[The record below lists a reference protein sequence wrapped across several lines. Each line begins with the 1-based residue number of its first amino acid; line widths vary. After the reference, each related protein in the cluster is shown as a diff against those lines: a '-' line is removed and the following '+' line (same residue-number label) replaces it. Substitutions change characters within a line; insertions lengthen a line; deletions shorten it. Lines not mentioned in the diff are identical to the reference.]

1 MKKRYSNK
9 LPNIKILEEKD
20 KRLRL
25 KSKDVTFPLPQE
37 DIQRIHDMMDYLEM
51 SQIEE
56 IREKYDLRAGMGLAY
71 IQLGIAK
78 RIFVIVYEVEEGKFD
93 RYVVIN
99 PKIKSV
105 SEEKVYI
112 AEGEGCL
119 SINRPTEGIVPR
131 HARIRLTAFNEYGE
145 KYELRVREELAVAFQ
160 HELDH
165 LEGILFTDK
174 IDSKNPY
181 KNQDKYRPI

>member
-1 MKKRYSNK
+1 LIYVL
-9 LPNIKILEEKD
+9 LPDIKILDEHD

-37 DIQRIHDMMDYLEM
+37 DINRIHDMMDYLEM
-51 SQIEE
+51 SQIEDM
-56 IREKYDLRAGMGLAY
+56 REKFDLRAGMGLAY

-93 RYVVIN
+93 RYVVVN

-112 AEGEGCL
+112 GEGEGCL
-119 SINRPTEGIVPR
+119 SINRPTEGIVLR
-131 HARIRLTAFNEYGE
+131 HARMRLEAFNEYGE

-165 LEGILFTDK
+165 LDGILFTDK
-174 IDSKNPY
+174 IDPKNPF
-181 KNQDKYRPI
+181 KGEDRYRSI